1 MAQDRRRRDEDGEG
15 KRSQVRRLPLH
26 RHPRQGAARHRA
38 GVGTS
43 TKTSSPSGHAFDGSS
58 IAGWKGIEASDM
70 LLMPDPNTAN
80 IDPFFEEPTLI
91 LTCDVLEPG
100 DGKPYER
107 DPRSL
112 AKRAEAYLK
121 ASGLGDAAFFGP
133 EPEFFIFDQ
142 RALERRHVG
151 LLRQDRVRRSR
162 LEHRQGIRAR
172 QLRLPPGGQGRLLPG
187 AAGRQLPGHALRDV
201 PDPRVAGHPGRGAPP
216 RSRRRRPEGARHQVL
231 ARWCSAPTGCS
242 CRST

>member
-1 MAQDRRRRDEDGEG
+1 
-15 KRSQVRRLPLH
+15 
-26 RHPRQGAARHRA
+26 
-38 GVGTS
+38 
-43 TKTSSPSGHAFDGSS
+43 
-58 IAGWKGIEASDM
+58 M

-121 ASGLGDAAFFGP
+121 ASRPRRRRLLRPRARVLHLR
-133 EPEFFIFDQ
+133 Q
-142 RALERRHVG
+142 RALGRRHVG
-151 LLRQDRVRRSR
+151 LLRARSSPKKLPGTPAWNTSAATPATARRVKGGYFPVPPVDSFQDMRSEMCLIARVSWAFRSR
-162 LEHRQGIRAR
+162 CITTKSANA
-172 QLRLPPGGQGRLLPG
+172 GQMELGTKF
-187 AAGRQLPGHALRDV
+187 
-201 PDPRVAGHPGRGAPP
+201 
-216 RSRRRRPEGARHQVL
+216 S